1 MSKSSIPT
9 EEEWRQ
15 LVANRLHLARKDLF
29 HGLRE
34 AAIALYPAHNPPVKS
49 RIGMWE
55 TGARVPVT
63 YTFFEISQQYK
74 KHPAYLAGL
83 TDDLIYP
90 TGLKHSYEL
99 LGLHRSLLDDRMI
112 NSEHLVTTRM
122 PDQGLKGDIEEG
134 EVIVIDISE
143 QDISPDKI
151 YAIDNNGA
159 LLVRRIT
166 HTDDEHLL
174 KITSNNQTGFYPD
187 ITLLADDLYPKII
200 GRVINALRNF

>member
-15 LVANRLHLARKDLF
+15 LVANRLHLSRKDHF
-29 HGLRE
+29 NGLRE

-99 LGLHRSLLDDRMI
+99 LGLHRSLLDDR
-112 NSEHLVTTRM
+112 L
-122 PDQGLKGDIEEG
+122 
-134 EVIVIDISE
+134 
-143 QDISPDKI
+143 
-151 YAIDNNGA
+151 
-159 LLVRRIT
+159 
-166 HTDDEHLL
+166 
-174 KITSNNQTGFYPD
+174 NQS
-187 ITLLADDLYPKII
+187 IWS
-200 GRVINALRNF
+200 LRACQIRG